1 MRKKKRPQI
10 LDKLVLFFFKKNR
23 SFLFVFVRIIGKQ
36 LNLPFSKNLSFW
48 EKLISDSLLWY

>member
-1 MRKKKRPQI
+1 MRKKKD
-10 LDKLVLFFFKKNR
+10 LKFLTNWCYFFLKKNR

-48 EKLISDSLLWY
+48 EKSISDSLLWY